1 MKGIHIEQIICVNTH
16 LQQLMFNQKIM
27 KRNKAKNLL
36 RKKGSEYF
44 EANKRNACEMDLYS
58 LLFRFEAKK
67 NRSETGAP

>member
-1 MKGIHIEQIICVNTH
+1 
-16 LQQLMFNQKIM
+16 MFNQKIM